1 MTTVTRFAPSPTG
14 DLHLGHAYAAWY
26 AQDVA
31 NRAGGR
37 FLVRVEDI
45 DASRCRT
52 AFIERNLDDL
62 RWLGLTWEE
71 PVVRQSERMDLY
83 RDALG
88 RLDDLGVTYPCF
100 CTRAEIRS
108 EVEAAAG
115 APHVMAPD
123 GGILYPGTCRS
134 RNAVERQTLKDSGRP
149 YAVRLDMGRVIEW
162 TGRLVWT
169 DRMRGQQRAS
179 PERFGDVVIA
189 RKEVETS
196 YHLAVVVDDAAQG
209 ITEVTR
215 GTDLFD
221 ATHVHRALYALL
233 DLPVPIWHHHNLCHD
248 ENGSR
253 LSKRRGDETIASL
266 RERGHTKEE
275 VLAMAVAAALR
286 PNRQPDANKETAGDD
301 WNAVNG
307 RRGDR

>member
-31 NRAGGR
+31 NRGGGR

-45 DASRCRT
+45 DATRCRT
-52 AFIERNLDDL
+52 AFIDRNLDDL
-62 RWLGLTWEE
+62 RWLGLTWKE
-71 PVVRQSERMDLY
+71 PVLRQSERMDLY

-88 RLDDLGVTYPCF
+88 RLDDLGITYPCF

-123 GGILYPGTCRS
+123 GGFLYPGTCRA
-134 RNAVERQTLKDSGRP
+134 RNAAERRILVASGRP
-149 YAVRLDMGRVIEW
+149 YAVRLDMGRVIQR
-162 TGRLVWT
+162 TGGLGWT
-169 DRMRGQQRAS
+169 DRMRGPQSAS

-248 ENGSR
+248 EDGSR
-253 LSKRRGDETIASL
+253 LSKRQGDETIASL
-266 RERGHTKEE
+266 RERGHPKEE
-275 VLAMAVAAALR
+275 VLAMAAAAALR
-286 PNRQPDANKETAGDD
+286 PERQSYADEKIPRND
-301 WNAVNG
+301 
-307 RRGDR
+307 